1 MAETTVTT
9 RNVNGTEYPAVGTYD
24 VDVSHTR
31 LGFAVRHMAVSK
43 VRGEFKEFSGTL
55 ELAENAVDSK
65 ISVTIQAATVET
77 KDENRDNHLRT
88 NDFFDVENHPTWS
101 FTSTAIRPVT
111 ATEWHV
117 DGDLTI
123 RGVIKQVTL
132 DATLEGVVQDPY
144 GFHRVGFSAS
154 TTINRDD
161 YGVSFNA
168 ALEAG
173 GLVVSKKVDIDL
185 EVEATL
191 RS

>member
-1 MAETTVTT
+1 MAETTVAT

-24 VDVSHTR
+24 IDVSHTR

-55 ELAENAVDSK
+55 ELAENPVDSK

-88 NDFFDVENHPTWS
+88 NDFFDVDKHPIWT
-101 FTSTAIRPVT
+101 FISTVIRPVT

-123 RGVIKQVTL
+123 RGVTKQVTL
-132 DATLEGVVQDPY
+132 DATLEGVVKDPY
-144 GFHRVGFSAS
+144 GFQRVGFSAS
-154 TTINRDD
+154 TAINRDI
-161 YGVSFNA
+161 YGVSSNA